1 MNRKTK
7 SSITKLIIFATV
19 VVLVFAVQP
28 LLAQNN
34 TVDDDNLYVYF
45 LDTGQSDCILIT
57 TPNDEVILI
66 DSGDNG
72 DEDVVLGFLEEKKVS
87 EIDYMIFTH
96 PHADHI
102 GGGYEVVSSI
112 KVDNVLMPDVEADSK
127 TYRDM
132 MDEIDEKNIKVT
144 YPDDGD
150 TYNIDGVTM
159 KIFSPVNSDY
169 GSNMNEYSIVCRID
183 YGESSFLFTGDAEAI
198 NESEMLEAGY
208 NLDVDVLKVGHH
220 GSTSSS
226 TKAFLEAVSPEYAVI
241 LCGKNNSYGHPEDVT
256 LSKLEEASAEV
267 YRTDINGT
275 ITMYSDGV
283 TINVQTVKKTAR
295 YNSYY
300 LIDVCLHKSIISYLN
315 LF

>member
-34 TVDDDNLYVYF
+34 TIDDDNLYVYF

-72 DEDVVLGFLEEKKVS
+72 DEDAVLGFLEEKKIS

-144 YPDDGD
+144 YTDDGD

-159 KIFSPVNSDY
+159 KIFSPINSDY

-241 LCGKNNSYGHPEDVT
+241 LCGKNNSYGHPEDET

-283 TINVQTVKKTAR
+283 TINILTENKVEKTTVWAGSILP
-295 YNSYY
+295 NSYY
-300 LIDVCLHKSIISYLN
+300 N
-315 LF
+315 LL